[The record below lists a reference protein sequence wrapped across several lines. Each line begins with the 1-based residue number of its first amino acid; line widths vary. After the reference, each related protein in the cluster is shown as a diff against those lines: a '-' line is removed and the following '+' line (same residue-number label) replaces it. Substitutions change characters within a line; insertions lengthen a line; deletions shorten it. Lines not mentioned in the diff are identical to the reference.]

1 MNSNTFKAL
10 GFSVYVSNTTDISNG
25 TLCFKDTDFNSSTI
39 PAVFNITCSVHG
51 QYVIYYNER
60 LQGVSYPDEYST
72 FAWNA
77 LCEVEVYGMYFP
89 FNYARLLTLLVL
101 EFQLIWLIILQ
112 LTICVFVL
120 ATSAECGMIIL

>member
-39 PAVFNITCSVHG
+39 PAVFNIKCSVNG

-77 LCEVEVYGMYFP
+77 LCEVEVYGMYFT
-89 FNYARLLTLLVL
+89 FNYARCLFLL
-101 EFQLIWLIILQ
+101 EFQMFCVQIRLISLQ

-120 ATSAECGMIIL
+120 ATSAEWA